1 MSCIKWFLETEVG
14 RLATKYHK
22 DWYDV
27 MMLANEMM
35 LNGELDLPDC
45 SKLEARLKKQK

>member
-1 MSCIKWFLETEVG
+1 MSCIKRFLETEVG

-35 LNGELDLPDC
+35 LNGELDLPDF
-45 SKLEARLKKQK
+45 SKIEARLKKQK

>member
-1 MSCIKWFLETEVG
+1 MSFIKRFLETEVG
-14 RLATKYHK
+14 RLADKYHK

-35 LNGELDLPDC
+35 LTGELDFTDL
-45 SKLEARLKKQK
+45 SNLEAKLKK